1 MKGQRLFVRP
11 LEPGDRE
18 ALEALHAAAGE
29 PPFEILGSE
38 EGLVGRLAGTTVAW
52 LAWRPEPA
60 AMVIT
65 RIFVAA
71 DVRRLGIG
79 RMLLAEAGA
88 IAAAGGASELR
99 VEQDCKLAR
108 YFERRGFVSA
118 ERSLIKTIR

>member
-18 ALEALHAAAGE
+18 TLEALHVAAGE

-65 RIFVAA
+65 RLFVAGEL
-71 DVRRLGIG
+71 RRLGIG

-88 IAAAGGASELR
+88 IAAAGGAASLR

-108 YFERRGFVSA
+108 YFERCGFVSA
-118 ERSLIKTIR
+118 GGSLIRTTR